1 MVVRVG
7 LKEYG
12 MYHAWYNTTQWKNSY
27 GVCKGGI
34 VKAYGKDSK
43 CLNILVVCN
52 FKVGAK
58 MWNVGDGEL
67 ESPIC

>member
-1 MVVRVG
+1 
-7 LKEYG
+7 
-12 MYHAWYNTTQWKNSY
+12 
-27 GVCKGGI
+27 
-34 VKAYGKDSK
+34 
-43 CLNILVVCN
+43 LVVCN